1 MQRFGVNN
9 GVVNDTKPPT
19 VGQVDVKTR
28 PMGHDLHALD
38 HAYRFG

>member
-1 MQRFGVNN
+1 MQRFGVDN
-9 GVVNDTKPPT
+9 GVVNDAKAPP